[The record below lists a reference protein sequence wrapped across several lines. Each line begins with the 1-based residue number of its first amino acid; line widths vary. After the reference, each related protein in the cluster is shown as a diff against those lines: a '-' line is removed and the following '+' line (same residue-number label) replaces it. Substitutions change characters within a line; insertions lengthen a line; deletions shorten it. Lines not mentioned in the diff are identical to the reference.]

1 MKAEVR
7 PEPQP
12 EHNSSGA
19 RQDAPT
25 PKSTNNLDKGP
36 FRFIYILTYVLIV
49 INLAF
54 GVLSLVVVFM
64 ASGVDQN
71 LAMAA
76 LSGCLAFA
84 VLSAIGNVLARIGNG
99 LYAKGLI

>member
-7 PEPQP
+7 PE
-12 EHNSSGA
+12 HNPSGNA
-19 RQDAPT
+19 RQDVPA
-25 PKSTNNLDKGP
+25 SERANNLDKGP
-36 FRFIYILTYVLIV
+36 FRFIYILTYVLMV

-54 GVLSLVVVFM
+54 GALSFVVVFM

-71 LAMAA
+71 LAIAA

>member
-1 MKAEVR
+1 MKAQVQ

-12 EHNSSGA
+12 EPS
-19 RQDAPT
+19 APEGT
-25 PKSTNNLDKGP
+25 SNLDRGP
-36 FRFIYILTYVLIV
+36 FRFIYILTHILMV

-54 GVLSLVVVFM
+54 GTLSLVAVFM
-64 ASGVDQN
+64 TSGVDQS
-71 LAMAA
+71 LAIAA